1 MNRSGHHSRIGF
13 LGVALATLACSPPAT
28 DRAPAAPPVATA
40 WAPDQPAAST
50 PAAPA
55 QATTPDPPPS
65 GPPRSVAFAGDGTLL
80 VETERSLIAWVPQ
93 GGTRTL
99 PLPEGKPT
107 LVVSSAHAGVALTL
121 PDRALLLTTPELTVA
136 HDGPGTVLTDVPAVH
151 LERERVILAQ
161 SGRAVVRLD
170 TRRAPA
176 AASVEAV
183 TPLLDGKRFSVTF
196 VEAAPDGSDK
206 PSALLYD
213 AEHAVVLGPGLP
225 FRLYPVSAPRASARG
240 KLGFSIESGEVLRW
254 DLEKGTVVRRA
265 KVRCAA
271 DRQLGN
277 PTPSPQ
283 GDLLV
288 VTCGDDLIV
297 LDGKT
302 LQRRRVVPRVV
313 PGCDQGPSLNGH
325 VLPDGK
331 TLELEGCGGIARLD
345 LRSGKYACGDS
356 AGVMG
361 APYLDAPPPPGTPQG
376 LPAGRARVPACNKSA
391 DEQAYR
397 LGVTGRYTIVYGE
410 RSRILHEKAALE
422 LEADA
427 QIPVLSPD
435 EAWLAYA
442 RADHVVVRSLPDG
455 QVRALL
461 R

>member
-1 MNRSGHHSRIGF
+1 MNSSEHHWRIGF
-13 LGVALATLACSPPAT
+13 LGVALATFACSPPAT

-40 WAPDQPAAST
+40 WAPDGPAPRGT
-50 PAAPA
+50 PPNAPADSPDAAP
-55 QATTPDPPPS
+55 P

-80 VETERSLIAWVPQ
+80 IETERSLIAWVPQ
-93 GGTRTL
+93 GNTRKL
-99 PLPEGKPT
+99 SLPEGKPT
-107 LVVSSAHAGVALTL
+107 LVVSSVHAGVALTL

-170 TRRAPA
+170 THRAPA

-196 VEAAPDGSDK
+196 VEAAPDGDK

-213 AEHAVVLGPGLP
+213 AERAVVLGPGLP

-240 KLGFSIESGEVLRW
+240 KLGFSIEGGEVLRW

-297 LDGKT
+297 LDGKM

-331 TLELEGCGGIARLD
+331 TLELEGCGGIAKLD
-345 LRSGKYACGDS
+345 LGSGKYVCGDS

-361 APYLDAPPPPGTPQG
+361 APYLDAPPPPGAPQG

-397 LGVTGRYTIVYGE
+397 LGVSGRYTIVYGE